1 MENTT
6 LGGGNLSLGKKV
18 ERIRKYRGIKQE
30 YVAQRLSL
38 SQQQYSKIEQQD
50 EIEENL
56 LAQIAEIL
64 GVTPEAI
71 KNFDDERIIYYI
83 NSTHLHDFKIEV
95 HDNTMTDNALGSI
108 NGQQFNSKEVIS
120 ELIDRLVQSQIELNS
135 FKNRKDS

>member
-6 LGGGNLSLGKKV
+6 LGGGSLSLGKKV

-30 YVAQRLSL
+30 YVAQKLNL
-38 SQQQYSKIEQQD
+38 SQQQYSKIEQQE
-50 EIEENL
+50 EIEEEL

-64 GVTPEAI
+64 GVTTDAI
-71 KNFDDERIIYYI
+71 RDFDDDKVVYYI

-108 NGQQFNSKEVIS
+108 NGQQFNSKEIIS
-120 ELIDRLVQSQIELNS
+120 ELIDRLVQSQIELNN
-135 FKNRKDS
+135 FKNKKD